1 MTLQPCVYVYVCAR
15 RRVDEGNVELRQS
28 ACDSLATFH
37 RFDSYRRLL
46 WQHAI
51 LIRKRVQLKMAVQ
64 EPMAL
69 PMRLRNQLQSVYE
82 LDPLRNEVS
91 FTFPLVYPK
100 KLRYWN
106 WIECLVEHYQR
117 RGTGTAVKR
126 SHGQRSGLA
135 RRCRGCVGHRTSPQ
149 CDREKE
155 PLKRSHILFFMANIC
170 CLWMK

>member
-1 MTLQPCVYVYVCAR
+1 MFGSYESFPSLHSVCNNVACSPNCQPLGEDVSSQESMKPHWLRLNKADLIIFFCGQWHCKCVSTCMSEQKKRAGEE
-15 RRVDEGNVELRQS
+15 DVERLLS

-51 LIRKRVQLKMAVQ
+51 LIRKRVQLKMAVE

-91 FTFPLVYPK
+91 LSFQSAEPK
-100 KLRYWN
+100 RVCYRK
-106 WIECLVEHYQR
+106 
-117 RGTGTAVKR
+117 
-126 SHGQRSGLA
+126 SS
-135 RRCRGCVGHRTSPQ
+135 
-149 CDREKE
+149 
-155 PLKRSHILFFMANIC
+155 
-170 CLWMK
+170 